1 MLENYFELIGNESKI
16 NSEHITENGKKFL
29 WFDVCINKKY
39 IEKTG
44 LEKKVPVFFKIKIY
58 EKQYS
63 KYSDLLTIG
72 KWIKIKGCLNSYIDK
87 NNNYTLNLIAF
98 SISDMQQELEQKQEN
113 RDKKEPTISYDTD
126 GVMLWNGK
134 RCESKMASE
143 SEIKEMEEM
152 LREFS

>member
-1 MLENYFELIGNESKI
+1 MLENYFELIGNVSKI

-87 NNNYTLNLIAF
+87 NNNYT
-98 SISDMQQELEQKQEN
+98 
-113 RDKKEPTISYDTD
+113 
-126 GVMLWNGK
+126 
-134 RCESKMASE
+134 
-143 SEIKEMEEM
+143 
-152 LREFS
+152 